1 MKYNKDNQETYT
13 SVFPFMFNLYNTK
26 IKGVINEGES
36 YFYSNGNWSD
46 AADLKQSLIDQAYQ
60 YCTDTPK
67 FAPLL
72 AMTFDGKSG
81 FNVDNYPIKAISV
94 PASLHTDQ
102 CNGNHNWD
110 EGTITLSP
118 TCTEN
123 GIKEFTCTVCG
134 ATRTETIP
142 ATGHQWG
149 NWVSI
154 IDVET
159 SEEIRERMCTICA
172 ETERISVPEGG
183 TDPSTNPTENSTGN
197 TSGTPEGNTTG
208 NTTNNS
214 TTGNNNSTNT
224 LSGNSDS
231 SSNAPETG
239 DVNYLMIL
247 TALLLS
253 GFSGVSAGRMLLKRR
268 SRKR

>member
-1 MKYNKDNQETYT
+1 
-13 SVFPFMFNLYNTK
+13 
-26 IKGVINEGES
+26 
-36 YFYSNGNWSD
+36 
-46 AADLKQSLIDQAYQ
+46 
-60 YCTDTPK
+60 
-67 FAPLL
+67 
-72 AMTFDGKSG
+72 
-81 FNVDNYPIKAISV
+81 
-94 PASLHTDQ
+94 
-102 CNGNHNWD
+102 
-110 EGTITLSP
+110 
-118 TCTEN
+118 
-123 GIKEFTCTVCG
+123 
-134 ATRTETIP
+134 
-142 ATGHQWG
+142 
-149 NWVSI
+149 
-154 IDVET
+154 
-159 SEEIRERMCTICA
+159 MCTICA